1 MSLASTLFT
10 RVAIGLPVAVAALFL
25 PAGSFK
31 YWQGWATLG
40 AFLIGPV
47 FLFSYFLRHDP
58 QLLKRRRLR
67 REPRPEQ
74 RLWVRLWMPLWLSLL
89 LLPVF
94 DHRFGWSRTFLG
106 GVPPWLSILAQLLLL
121 VAWFL
126 IFQVF
131 RHNTFAASVI
141 AVEPGQK
148 VISDGPY
155 RIVRHPMYSAIVLI
169 VLSVP
174 LALGSYFA
182 LPLAVPLIALLI
194 FRLVNEER
202 VLLAEL
208 PGYPEYCQRTR
219 FRLIPFAW

>member
-1 MSLASTLFT
+1 M
-10 RVAIGLPVAVAALFL
+10 
-25 PAGSFK
+25 
-31 YWQGWATLG
+31 
-40 AFLIGPV
+40 
-47 FLFSYFLRHDP
+47 
-58 QLLKRRRLR
+58 
-67 REPRPEQ
+67 
-74 RLWVRLWMPLWLSLL
+74 
-89 LLPVF
+89 
-94 DHRFGWSRTFLG
+94 
-106 GVPPWLSILAQLLLL
+106 
-121 VAWFL
+121 
-126 IFQVF
+126 F

-141 AVEPGQK
+141 TVEPGQR

-155 RIVRHPMYSAIVLI
+155 RMVRHPMYSAIALI

-182 LPLAVPLIALLI
+182 LPLAVPLIALLV